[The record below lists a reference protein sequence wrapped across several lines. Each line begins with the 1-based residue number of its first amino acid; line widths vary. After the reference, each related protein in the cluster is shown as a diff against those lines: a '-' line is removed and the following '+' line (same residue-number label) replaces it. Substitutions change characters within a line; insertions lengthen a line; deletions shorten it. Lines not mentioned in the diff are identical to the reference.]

1 MLFTKRKNSFPLTH
15 WGKQSFFALIMVALA
30 AGLVL
35 GGCAKRP
42 VYHPVL
48 APTCGMPEGVMLDEA
63 IAQVRENLANEA
75 CQPRFDAYFMKLLE
89 IASGDPDP
97 EHKRRFSDF
106 LVWANEAGL
115 LTKSQAKEKYN
126 RYFNATFMSLPDEY
140 NVCSS
145 CAGKADILRAM
156 EVELS
161 QKETGL
167 LKACADKKTFYRAYD
182 QFSALK
188 LVLEATC
195 LACDRGA

>member
-1 MLFTKRKNSFPLTH
+1 MM
-15 WGKQSFFALIMVALA
+15 FALAS
-30 AGLVL
+30 GLVL
-35 GGCAKRP
+35 AGCAKRP
-42 VYHPVL
+42 VYHSVA
-48 APTCGMPEGVMLDEA
+48 APTCGMPGGVMLDEA
-63 IAQVRENLANEA
+63 MAQVRENLANKA
-75 CQPRFDAYFMKLLE
+75 CQPRFDAYFLRLLD
-89 IASGDPDP
+89 IASGDPNP

-106 LVWANEAGL
+106 LVWANTAGL
-115 LTKSQAKEKYN
+115 LTKAQAREKYN

-145 CAGKADILRAM
+145 CADKSDILRAM
-156 EVELS
+156 ELELS

-167 LKACADKKTFYRAYD
+167 LKACADKETFYKAYD